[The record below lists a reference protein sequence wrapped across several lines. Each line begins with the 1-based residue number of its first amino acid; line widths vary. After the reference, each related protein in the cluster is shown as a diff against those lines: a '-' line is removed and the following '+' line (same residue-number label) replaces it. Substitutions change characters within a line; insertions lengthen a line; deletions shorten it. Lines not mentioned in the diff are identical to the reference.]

1 MVDVKTTEFKEKAT
15 VTIGQMVAINVKVL
29 ALLKQNNIELNSDV
43 LNKYSV
49 IKFTFKP
56 SWSERELT
64 LSWSV
69 KSLSVFKNLY
79 KNIASSFLDSDV
91 LKIVLAE

>member
-1 MVDVKTTEFKEKAT
+1 MVDVTTTEIKEKAT

-29 ALLKQNNIELNSDV
+29 ALLKKNNMELNSDF

-49 IKFTFKP
+49 IKFTFRP
-56 SWSERELT
+56 SWAERDLT

-91 LKIVLAE
+91 LKIVLVE